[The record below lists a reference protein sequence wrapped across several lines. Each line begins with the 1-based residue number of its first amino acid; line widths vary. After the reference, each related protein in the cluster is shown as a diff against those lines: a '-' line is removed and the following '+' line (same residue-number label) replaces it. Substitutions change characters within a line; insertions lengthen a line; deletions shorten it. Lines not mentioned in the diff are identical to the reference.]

1 MEAKW
6 AMQQKEAL
14 KKISE
19 KSQAK
24 LYIPSTI
31 KTQMIR
37 LHFGL
42 CSALVSLYSFM
53 N

>member
-14 KKISE
+14 KKISG
-19 KSQAK
+19 KLQAK
-24 LYIPSTI
+24 LYVPNTI

-37 LHFGL
+37 LDFL
-42 CSALVSLYSFM
+42 LSTF
-53 N
+53 